1 MIHLCSLLSSC
12 SSFRDSTFDDHVQ
25 NDNTQEDVA
34 ELNGTGKRFKGIF
47 LFSFCFF
54 LFRGLHLLNDV

>member
-12 SSFRDSTFDDHVQ
+12 SSFRDSTFDDHAQ

-47 LFSFCFF
+47 YLVFVSFY
-54 LFRGLHLLNDV
+54 